1 MERNFGFFEPA
12 RRRYGRVEKYAEI
25 REYTPE
31 DMPCTEVERHVFRYD
46 MPDDVYVHGSLFAE
60 AHWVQISELKYF
72 NFDFNLEE
80 GRNIK
85 I

>member
-1 MERNFGFFEPA
+1 MKIQAVLAGFAASADDA
-12 RRRYGRVEKYAEI
+12 RQLLG
-25 REYTPE
+25 P
-31 DMPCTEVERHVFRYD
+31 
-46 MPDDVYVHGSLFAE
+46 
-60 AHWVQISELKYF
+60 WVQISELKYS

>member
-1 MERNFGFFEPA
+1 MATVIGRSSETTASGHAVSRNGA
-12 RRRYGRVEKYAEI
+12 
-25 REYTPE
+25 
-31 DMPCTEVERHVFRYD
+31 
-46 MPDDVYVHGSLFAE
+46 
-60 AHWVQISELKYF
+60 WVQISELKYF

>member
-1 MERNFGFFEPA
+1 MLFDFLTPTKEEFEEDLKTCKESCERTGIDKKFRKEVAWGLG
-12 RRRYGRVEKYAEI
+12 YGS
-25 REYTPE
+25 
-31 DMPCTEVERHVFRYD
+31 C
-46 MPDDVYVHGSLFAE
+46 S
-60 AHWVQISELKYF
+60 WVQISELKYF